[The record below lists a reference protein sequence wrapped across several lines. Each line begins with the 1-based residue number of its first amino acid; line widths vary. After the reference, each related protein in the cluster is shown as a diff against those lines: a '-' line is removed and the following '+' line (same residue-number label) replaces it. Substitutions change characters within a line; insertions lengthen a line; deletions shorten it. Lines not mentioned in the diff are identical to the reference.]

1 MRGSFR
7 LGRRWGY
14 VDVEAEILGLKLRM
28 DEVEATVRARS
39 EVSGS
44 QNGGRR
50 TDLDQ
55 EFAAL
60 GIELAGARM
69 QTNAHF
75 RIARS
80 EMLERFEVLRCEMI
94 ALGLRLDRLL
104 EKDGV

>member
-1 MRGSFR
+1 
-7 LGRRWGY
+7 
-14 VDVEAEILGLKLRM
+14 VDVEAEILDLKLRM
-28 DEVEATVRARS
+28 DGLEATVRSYGAVPDGRIS
-39 EVSGS
+39 E
-44 QNGGRR
+44 GRR
-50 TDLDQ
+50 SDLDQ

-104 EKDGV
+104 EKDRA